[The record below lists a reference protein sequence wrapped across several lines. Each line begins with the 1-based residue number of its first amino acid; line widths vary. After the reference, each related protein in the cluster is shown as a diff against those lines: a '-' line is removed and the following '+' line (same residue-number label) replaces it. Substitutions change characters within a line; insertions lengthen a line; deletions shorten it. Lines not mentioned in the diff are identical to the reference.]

1 MAGPLASVSLLA
13 PGFLGLNTQDA
24 RVGIEQG
31 YAQKANNC
39 VIDKGGRLASRKG
52 FDMLTTNQG
61 TLSSNKYIEAL
72 WEHIDPNTTKYI
84 LSAGDGKLFTGTTTL
99 VPHTIKAANQSTTV
113 SRTFTG
119 NRWQFQSLA
128 KGSGQGAL
136 NYGIA
141 TQRGNIALVWRRTS
155 DNVSGTYIWQE
166 IGTYGTKPSNITT
179 FDPDC
184 CLAAYGRVWTAGIT
198 ANKHTLFYSD
208 LLDPTDFTAGSS
220 GVLDISSVVG
230 NNDEIVGLAAHNG
243 FLIIFCKDNIIVY
256 QNPQNPAAMSLSDV
270 VNGVGCVSRDSIEST
285 GQDLIF
291 LSKSGIRS
299 LLRTIQEKSMP
310 MRELSLNIRDDIT
323 AYIASEPEPNVIKAG
338 YSESNAFYIILF
350 PANNIM
356 VIFDLRMALE
366 NGAAKT
372 TTWSTTN
379 GTVYKAFLQT
389 ASRDF
394 YFGIPNGIGKY
405 AGYLDATNTYDIT
418 YKSTFSDVGSQG
430 QIVKKFL
437 KRATLVVDGAGEQ
450 DFVFKYGYD
459 YTLNPRT
466 VTISRD
472 LGTGV
477 YAKYNTAGSLYNVS
491 KFSSP
496 GIGIHNIRIPLGG
509 QGETFAFGLDAT
521 IDDEA
526 LSIQKI
532 DLFLKTGKTS

>member
-1 MAGPLASVSLLA
+1 MAGQLASVSLLA
-13 PGFLGLNTQDA
+13 PGFLGINTQDA
-24 RVGIEQG
+24 RVGLDSG

-52 FDMLTTNQG
+52 FDMLTTSVG
-61 TLSSNKYIEAL
+61 TLGSGKYIESL
-72 WEHIDPNTTKYI
+72 HEHVDPNGSTEI

-99 VPHTIKAANQSTTV
+99 TAHTLKAADQTTTV

-119 NRWQFQSLA
+119 SRWQMQSLA
-128 KGSGQGAL
+128 KGSGASAL

-141 TQRGNIALVWRRTS
+141 TQNGNIALVWRRTS
-155 DNVSGTYIWQE
+155 DSVSGTYIWQE
-166 IGTYGTKPSNITT
+166 IGTYGTVPSGITT

-184 CLAAYGRVWTAGIT
+184 CLAAFGRIWTAGVT

-230 NNDEIVGLAAHNG
+230 NNDEIVGLASHNG
-243 FLIIFCKDNIIVY
+243 FLIILCKDNIVVY
-256 QNPQNPAAMSLSDV
+256 QNPSNPATMSLSDV
-270 VNGVGCVSRDSIEST
+270 VNGVGCVSRDTIQST
-285 GQDLIF
+285 GTDLIF
-291 LSKSGIRS
+291 LSKSGVRS
-299 LLRTIQEKSMP
+299 LMRTIQEKSLP

-323 AYIASEPEPNVIKAG
+323 SYLPIEVTPNLIKAG
-338 YSESNAFYIILF
+338 YSESEAAYIILF

-356 VIFDLRMALE
+356 IYFDLRSALE
-366 NGAAKT
+366 NGSARA
-372 TTWSTTN
+372 TTWSLTN
-379 GTVYKAFLQT
+379 GDVFNSFLQT
-389 ASRDF
+389 TDRRF
-394 YFGIPNGIGKY
+394 LLGVKNGIGHY
-405 AGYLDATNTYDIT
+405 AGYLDNAATYDLT

-430 QIVKKFL
+430 RIVKKFL
-437 KRATLVVDGAGEQ
+437 KRANLVVDGAGEQ

-466 VTISRD
+466 VTIARD

-496 GIGIHNIRIPLGG
+496 GIGVHNIKVPLGG
-509 QGETFAFGLDAT
+509 QGETFAFGIDAT

-532 DLFLKTGKTS
+532 DLFLKTGKLS